1 MKKYKLIKE
10 YPGSPKLGHIIE
22 VSPSSPSAQFIEG
35 YWIYKIES
43 SPEFW
48 QKITKPCKDCEELM
62 WTCSNCR
69 EITKPEYTILSFIK
83 TSKDIYKLNED
94 NRYRKNDNIKSTI
107 GFTVDEMLNQGGCV
121 KSGLYS
127 IHSVRRES
135 DSSIWTINDMLQD
148 KSCGDSPITKITLDG
163 DGLLFHTQYG
173 AAYIHQLVKVKQP
186 LFTTEDGVDIYEGDT
201 YYIINPKLN
210 YLLTNHIAEN
220 GDNFYKTFIKF
231 STKEKA
237 EEYIFYNKPILSL
250 NDILE
255 INGEKHAV
263 RAKPLSVSK
272 LYNELRKLVKQK
284 LKQ

>member
-35 YWIYKIES
+35 YWVYKIES

-48 QKITKPCKDCEELM
+48 Q
-62 WTCSNCR
+62 
-69 EITKPEYTILSFIK
+69 EITKPEYTILSFK
-83 TSKDIYKLNED
+83 QNTKLED
-94 NRYRKNDNIKSTI
+94 LWINPPNSSNMWYRS
-107 GFTVDEMLNQGGCV
+107 GGCTV
-121 KSGLYS
+121 PYTTEEILENSLYS
-127 IHSVRRES
+127 IYSVRRES
-135 DSSIWTINDMLQD
+135 DDEVFTV
-148 KSCGDSPITKITLDG
+148 GDNIGQGIILNFKIQNNR
-163 DGLLFHTQYG
+163 LLISTSK
-173 AAYIHQLVKVKQP
+173 VKNYWFGFIFDNIQKNKKQP

-237 EEYIFYNKPILSL
+237 EEYILENKPCLSL
-250 NDILE
+250 NDIFNTVTWLD
-255 INGEKHAV
+255 N
-263 RAKPLSVSK
+263 SK
-272 LYNELRKLVKQK
+272 KLLKELVKQK